1 MIGSYY
7 FILLLLFS
15 LWHTPIHICKVL
27 IVEVNK
33 TKNTKD
39 PKQRTVTK
47 GQVNF
52 TSSIGLRNVTC
63 VGKWF
68 HTLEDSGAVSG
79 SENKSASTTMIQGHP
94 CIRFRS
100 VHTLRGQKKHSTQLI
115 GTSLS
120 LPCLSTELLHPISD
134 LGMVMVSDS

>member
-1 MIGSYY
+1 MIGSYC

-15 LWHTPIHICKVL
+15 LWHTPPSTYGKIL

-33 TKNTKD
+33 IKNTKD
-39 PKQRTVTK
+39 SKQKTVTK

-79 SENKSASTTMIQGHP
+79 SENKSACATMIQGHP
-94 CIRFRS
+94 CIRFGS
-100 VHTLRGQKKHSTQLI
+100 VHMLRGQKKRSALMEKLRGI
-115 GTSLS
+115 EGRRNM
-120 LPCLSTELLHPISD
+120 ENHPNNRNLD
-134 LGMVMVSDS
+134 FFNAF